1 MDVIKL
7 LQEKLEF
14 FDDIVNEATQ
24 NEDATVP
31 LVLAAQKNDMDMVK
45 FLYDHG
51 AAPMIS
57 NDHGQSIYH
66 IAAMANNVRMLD
78 FAIKQDLFNID

>member
-31 LVLAAQKNDMDMVK
+31 LVLAA
-45 FLYDHG
+45 
-51 AAPMIS
+51 
-57 NDHGQSIYH
+57 
-66 IAAMANNVRMLD
+66 
-78 FAIKQDLFNID
+78 